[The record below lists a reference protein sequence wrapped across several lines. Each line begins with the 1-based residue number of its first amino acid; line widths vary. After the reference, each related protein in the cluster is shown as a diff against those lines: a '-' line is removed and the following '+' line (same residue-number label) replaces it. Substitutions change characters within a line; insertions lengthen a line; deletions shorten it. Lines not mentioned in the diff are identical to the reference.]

1 MKVLD
6 KREDNERL
14 WVESWWFFL
23 RLGHIIH
30 LICVSQ
36 NRLTLWSG
44 PLPFFGSG
52 LDRRSSVFDT
62 HWKGSIIMMGL
73 FFFSSM
79 KAKKL

>member
-36 NRLTLWSG
+36 NRLTLWSR
-44 PLPFFGSG
+44 PLQ
-52 LDRRSSVFDT
+52 LC
-62 HWKGSIIMMGL
+62 
-73 FFFSSM
+73 FSKSLVRFVRFVRND
-79 KAKKL
+79 KILL